1 MKLEVQGVS
10 VEKEGRAILDRVDMR
25 LHENELVGVLG
36 PNGAG
41 KSTLLRVLAG
51 LELPSGGSI
60 HLDGQSIDTMDAS
73 ERARMVGYLPQKTP
87 VSWPLSVERVV
98 ALGRLPHGDHTQGNA
113 SIERAMEM
121 TETADLRDRSISTLS
136 GGERMRVL
144 VARLLAVESPVLL
157 VDEPIAA
164 LDPHFQL
171 EFMELFRS
179 QAHAGRGVMLVMHD
193 LTLASRFCD
202 RVVLL
207 SDGQVAGDGLP
218 GAVLTESLLRE
229 SYGVEVQAGTI
240 GGERY
245 VLPWRL
251 R

>member
-1 MKLEVQGVS
+1 MRLEAQGITVAKDS
-10 VEKEGRAILDRVDMR
+10 HLILDDVNVC
-25 LHENELVGVLG
+25 LGKGELVGVLG

-51 LELPSGGSI
+51 LEMAGTGTVM
-60 HLDGQSIDTMDAS
+60 LDGQSISTMGTA
-73 ERARMVGYLPQKTP
+73 ERARMMGYLPQKTP

-98 ALGRLPHGDHTQGNA
+98 ALGRLPHGDDPAGNEA
-113 SIERAMEM
+113 VERALEM
-121 TETADLRDRSISTLS
+121 TKTANLRDRSVGTLS

-144 VARLLAVESPVLL
+144 VARLLAVEARVLL

-164 LDPHFQL
+164 LDPYFQL

-179 QAHAGRGVMLVMHD
+179 QAHAGCGVLIVMHD

-207 SDGQVAGDGLP
+207 SGGHVVGDGAP
-218 GAVLTESLLRE
+218 GTVLTESLVQDA
-229 SYGVEVQAGTI
+229 YHVNVQTGVI
-240 GGERY
+240 DGERY
-245 VLPWRL
+245 VLPWDL